1 MSSTQ
6 ALKTS
11 VFKPE
16 EGSEPAFIRQ
26 RKHEAN
32 HQGEQKEFNKQGGNT
47 QGKQAISG
55 LQGRPGYSNQP
66 GKPGDFNQ
74 QGRPGVFNQPGRLQG
89 NSGDSNPK
97 GNSEASNEQG
107 KPGSSSQQGSS
118 GLSSQ
123 QGVSGS
129 SSQQRKPGSSSQQGG
144 PGSSSQQ
151 GKPGSSNHQGRPGL
165 SSQQGKSR
173 PFYNQEE
180 RKNAGNPLNTNIMEV
195 QVTSGK
201 GQTITS
207 HCLVIDKIHN
217 VDHIQMSKVI
227 APENGTQSVRTM
239 EKLMEIHVLSAGQRR
254 GPSYQDPRLFE
265 TELEVEIPATMM
277 NSCTF
282 LASSLLIAIFL
293 LLIPGDFCVKII
305 GGNQVTPHSRPYM
318 VLLKGESI
326 CAGALIE
333 KNWVLT
339 AAHCVLNRMSQVILG
354 AHSITKNEPEKQIM
368 FVKKQYPYP
377 CFDQDTH
384 EGDLKLLQGDSGSPL
399 ICEGTYR
406 GITAFGLPGKCGDP
420 RGPGIYTLLSQK
432 YLNWI
437 NKTMKGQFR

>member
-1 MSSTQ
+1 MKAFIFLPFMFLAMFSVSSTQ

-107 KPGSSSQQGSS
+107 KPGSSSQQGGS

-180 RKNAGNPLNTNIMEV
+180 RKNAGNPLNTNIMEI
-195 QVTSGK
+195 QTGSTSSKNPNGNTKCQSIYKPVCGSDGK
-201 GQTITS
+201 TYGNLCVFNEAKRFIAIELTYNI
-207 HCLVIDKIHN
+207 VRG
-217 VDHIQMSKVI
+217 SKAGYTI
-227 APENGTQSVRTM
+227 APLAVFQTYHHAGFGYKQLVHT
-239 EKLMEIHVLSAGQRR
+239 LGGEIKQR
-254 GPSYQDPRLFE
+254 
-265 TELEVEIPATMM
+265 
-277 NSCTF
+277 
-282 LASSLLIAIFL
+282 
-293 LLIPGDFCVKII
+293 
-305 GGNQVTPHSRPYM
+305 
-318 VLLKGESI
+318 
-326 CAGALIE
+326 
-333 KNWVLT
+333 
-339 AAHCVLNRMSQVILG
+339 
-354 AHSITKNEPEKQIM
+354 
-368 FVKKQYPYP
+368 
-377 CFDQDTH
+377 
-384 EGDLKLLQGDSGSPL
+384 
-399 ICEGTYR
+399 
-406 GITAFGLPGKCGDP
+406 
-420 RGPGIYTLLSQK
+420 
-432 YLNWI
+432 
-437 NKTMKGQFR
+437 